1 MSKPTLVVMAAGIGS
16 RYGGMKQIEEVGPSG
31 EILLDYSVYDA
42 LRSGFGKIVFI
53 IRREIEEAFR
63 GRVEPTIGR
72 RCEIHYV
79 QQSLD
84 AVPEGFG
91 VRPAREKPWGTA
103 HAIFL
108 CKKVIDGPFAVINAD
123 DFYGRTSFKSIRGYL
138 DGAQD
143 RDGTLSIS
151 IIGYRL
157 KNTLTE
163 HGHVSRGVCTVTL
176 DGYLSNIKEQKRVK
190 LFGRV
195 IKYAEDDGSWT
206 EISRERIVSMNM
218 WGFTPSILGELEARF
233 AQFLRAH
240 TEDIETAEYL
250 LPDVVGELVREKKAF
265 VYVLPTHERWFGLT
279 YPEDKATA
287 QQVIEE
293 LTRRGVYPVDLW
305 GTQE

>member
-16 RYGGMKQIEEVGPSG
+16 RYGGIKQIDPVGPSG

-63 GRVEPTIGR
+63 CRVEPTIGR
-72 RCEIHYV
+72 RCEIQYV

-84 AVPEGFG
+84 AVPKGFG
-91 VRPAREKPWGTA
+91 VPPAREKPWGTA
-103 HAIFL
+103 HAVFL
-108 CKKVIDGPFAVINAD
+108 CKEVIDGPFAVINAD
-123 DFYGRTSFKSIRGYL
+123 DFYGRTSFRSLRGYL

-143 RDGTLSIS
+143 RDGAFSIS

-163 HGHVSRGVCTVTL
+163 YGHVSRGVCTVTS
-176 DGYLSNIKEQKRVK
+176 DGHLLNIKEQKRVK
-190 LFGRV
+190 LFGSA

-206 EISRERIVSMNM
+206 KIPGETIVSMNM

-233 AQFLRAH
+233 ARFLRAH
-240 TEDIETAEYL
+240 AGDIETAEYL

-265 VYVLPTHERWFGLT
+265 VRVLPTHERWFGVT
-279 YPEDKATA
+279 YPKDKATA
-287 QQVIEE
+287 QQAIGE
-293 LTRRGVYPVDLW
+293 LTRRGVYPEDLW
-305 GTQE
+305 GT

>member
-16 RYGGMKQIEEVGPSG
+16 RYGGIKQIDPVGPSG

-72 RCEIHYV
+72 RCEIRYV

-84 AVPEGFG
+84 ALPEGFG
-91 VRPAREKPWGTA
+91 VPPARKKPWGTA
-103 HAIFL
+103 HAVFL
-108 CKKVIDGPFAVINAD
+108 CKEVIDGPFAVINAD
-123 DFYGRTSFKSIRGYL
+123 DFYGRTSFKSLRGCL

-143 RDGTLSIS
+143 RDGAFSIS

-163 HGHVSRGVCTVTL
+163 HGHVSRGVCTVTS
-176 DGYLSNIKEQKRVK
+176 DGHLLSIKEQKRVK
-190 LFGRV
+190 LFGSA
-195 IKYAEDDGSWT
+195 IKYAEDNGSWT
-206 EISRERIVSMNM
+206 KIPGETIVSMNM

-233 AQFLRAH
+233 ARFLRAH
-240 TEDIETAEYL
+240 TGDIETAEYL

-265 VYVLPTHERWFGLT
+265 VHVFPTHERWFGVT
-279 YPEDKATA
+279 YPKDKATA
-287 QQVIEE
+287 QQAIGE
-293 LTRRGVYPVDLW
+293 LTRRGVYPEDLW
-305 GTQE
+305 GT